1 MALVV
6 ASSTLSWLSSLTL
19 VLGALLVGDAING
32 AIVTSQYPV
41 TAPAAVLR
49 LLLGTALIWLGARV
63 RTPPEYLPS
72 ESTEGESVSKAPEPE
87 AEDCDFD
94 PELSPLGGE
103 EPTNDRRRDA
113 AGPKADD
120 AESGVAGSPSDTS
133 GDGDTNGSAS
143 TGGDAGNS
151 SAGRRGPQ
159 GGN

>member
-1 MALVV
+1 MV
-6 ASSTLSWLSSLTL
+6 ASSTLSWLSSLAL

-72 ESTEGESVSKAPEPE
+72 ESTEGESASKAPEPE
-87 AEDCDFD
+87 AEGYDFD

-113 AGPKADD
+113 ASPKADD

-133 GDGDTNGSAS
+133 GDGDTNGSTS

>member
-1 MALVV
+1 MTVRQIPARQ
-6 ASSTLSWLSSLTL
+6 SSLPAL
-19 VLGALLVGDAING
+19 KLPSGALTRRDPD
-32 AIVTSQYPV
+32 Y
-41 TAPAAVLR
+41 
-49 LLLGTALIWLGARV
+49 
-63 RTPPEYLPS
+63 
-72 ESTEGESVSKAPEPE
+72 
-87 AEDCDFD
+87 DFD

-113 AGPKADD
+113 AGPEADD